1 MVSFFRIQLIFFAVM
16 YAHRFSWG
24 VSLPPHENIGL
35 SGGGGVF
42 PLKLNLYS
50 TIKRCNSRRGG
61 RGETKA
67 VELRWG
73 CDSETKV

>member
-1 MVSFFRIQLIFFAVM
+1 MVSFLLHSTYFFAVM

-24 VSLPPHENIGL
+24 GSLPPHENIGL

-42 PLKLNLYS
+42 PMKLSFHS

-61 RGETKA
+61 RGETK
-67 VELRWG
+67 VVKLRG
-73 CDSETKV
+73 S

>member
-1 MVSFFRIQLIFFAVM
+1 MVSFLLHSTYFFAVM

-24 VSLPPHENIGL
+24 GSLSPHENIGL

-42 PLKLNLYS
+42 PLKLSLYS

-61 RGETKA
+61 RGETK
-67 VELRWG
+67 VVKLR
-73 CDSETKV
+73 